1 MIIGEKKIRILINE
15 DSPADAGLLLHE
27 LDTEPK
33 RFITEVVE
41 TEEEFIKA
49 INEFNPDLILS
60 DFSQPFFDG
69 VSAFK
74 VAGKLVPHIPFII
87 VSGTI
92 GEELAVDLIKQG
104 VVDYALKS
112 KLYSLL
118 PKIERALAEAKEK
131 QAKLNA
137 ELELKKL
144 NSDLEE
150 RIEARTRE
158 LTEANRALESF
169 SHSVSHDLYGPLRSI
184 LGFTQIIQKDY
195 GHTFNDDVKGMF
207 GHIEKSCWRM
217 NTLIKDLLAFS
228 KHGLEKMEPTTVDMN
243 SLFSRVWDDILF
255 SAPHKATV
263 KIDQLPSV
271 RGDASLLEQV
281 VVNLLRNAI
290 KYSAKAEKPFVL
302 IGSSILD
309 GKVTYYIKDNGAGF
323 DMKDY
328 HKLFGAFQ
336 RLHVNREFEGTGLGL
351 NLVKR
356 IIERHGG
363 TVSAEGKVGEGA
375 TFYFTLP
382 A

>member
-1 MIIGEKKIRILINE
+1 MNITDKKIRILINE

-27 LDTEPK
+27 LETEPK
-33 RFITEVVE
+33 KFIVQVVE
-41 TEEEFIKA
+41 TEEEFVRELT
-49 INEFNPDLILS
+49 EFKPDLILS

-74 VAGKLVPHIPFII
+74 AASNLAPHIPFII

-92 GEELAVDLIKQG
+92 GEEVAVDLIKQG

-112 KLYSLL
+112 KLFSLV
-118 PKIERALAEAKEK
+118 PKIERALAEAAEK
-131 QAKLNA
+131 KAKLNA
-137 ELELKKL
+137 EAELRKL
-144 NSDLEE
+144 NSQLEQ

-169 SHSVSHDLYGPLRSI
+169 AHSVSHDLYGPLRSI
-184 LGFTQIIQKDY
+184 LGFTQIIQRDY
-195 GHTFNDDVKGMF
+195 GQTFNEDVKGMF

-228 KHGLEKMEPTTVDMN
+228 KHGLEKMEPTVVDMN
-243 SLFSRVWDDILF
+243 ALFQNVWDDILF
-255 SAPHKATV
+255 SAPHKATIQ
-263 KIDQLPSV
+263 IDPLPSV
-271 RGDASLLEQV
+271 KGDASLLQQV
-281 VVNLLRNAI
+281 VVNLLGNAI
-290 KYSAKAEKPFVL
+290 KYSAKVERPMVCVTCN
-302 IGSSILD
+302 SSPDKI
-309 GKVTYYIKDNGAGF
+309 TFCIKDNGAGF

-336 RLHVNREFEGTGLGL
+336 RLHVNRQFEGTGLGL

-363 TVSAEGKVGEGA
+363 AVSAESKVGEGA
-375 TFYFTLP
+375 SFYFSLP

>member
-1 MIIGEKKIRILINE
+1 MNIGEKKIRILINE

-69 VSAFK
+69 ISAFK
-74 VAGKLVPHIPFII
+74 VASRLVPHIPFII

-195 GHTFNDDVKGMF
+195 GQTFNDDVKGMF

-263 KIDQLPSV
+263 KIDDLPAV
-271 RGDASLLEQV
+271 KGDASLLEQV

-290 KYSAKAEKPFVL
+290 KYSAKNEKPAVL
-302 IGSSILD
+302 IGSRLLD

>member
-1 MIIGEKKIRILINE
+1 NE

-74 VAGKLVPHIPFII
+74 VASRLVPHIPFII

-195 GHTFNDDVKGMF
+195 GQTFNDDVKGMF

-255 SAPHKATV
+255 SAPHKATLKIEDLPAV
-263 KIDQLPSV
+263 K
-271 RGDASLLEQV
+271 GDASLLEQV

-290 KYSAKAEKPFVL
+290 KYSAKAEKPVVL
-302 IGSSILD
+302 IGSSLFD
-309 GKVTYYIKDNGAGF
+309 GKVTFYIKDNGAGF